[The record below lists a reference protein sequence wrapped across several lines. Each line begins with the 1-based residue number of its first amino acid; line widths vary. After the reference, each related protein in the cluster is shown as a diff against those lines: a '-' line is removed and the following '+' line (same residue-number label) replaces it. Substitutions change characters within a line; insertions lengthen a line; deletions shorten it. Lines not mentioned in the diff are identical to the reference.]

1 MPDRCSRPETFVLK
15 CTLVGVVWHISLPKP
30 QGWVYFLFFVYNVF
44 LFILICHVLLNCFSS
59 QTALKVHC
67 RLEFNVKLATK
78 YTANLSLA
86 CLNANLLRAC

>member
-15 CTLVGVVWHISLPKP
+15 CTLVGVVWHICLPKA
-30 QGWVYFLFFVYNVF
+30 QGWVYFLRIMFF
-44 LFILICHVLLNCFSS
+44 LFILVCHVLLSCLSS

-67 RLEFNVKLATK
+67 RLEFNVNLATK